1 MNKIIK
7 FYFSNDRVIT
17 VNLHEENVDIFKII
31 NKQWF
36 VNLEP
41 MTKKYT
47 CINLGKVIFIEVCDE

>member
-1 MNKIIK
+1 MSKIIK
-7 FYFSNDRVIT
+7 FHFSNDRVIT
-17 VNLHEENVDIFKII
+17 VNSHEENIDIFKII

>member
-1 MNKIIK
+1 MSKIIK
-7 FYFSNDRVIT
+7 FHFSNDRVIT
-17 VNLHEENVDIFKII
+17 VNSHEENIDIFKII

-47 CINLGKVIFIEVCDE
+47 CINLGKVIFTNLSQQ

>member
-7 FYFSNDRVIT
+7 FHFSNDRVIT
-17 VNLHEENVDIFKII
+17 VNLVQEHEDILKIL

-36 VNLEP
+36 VDLDP
-41 MTKKYT
+41 MTKKYI